1 MKLNSYKSRRM
12 KVNDADRLNS
22 IDPRAQT
29 HRSFVSSR
37 PYRTAPADHI
47 EHLTQDKTKAKSAKA
62 KSPEDIR
69 KQLRAT
75 QVILHGLSR
84 MHRRERRP
92 QTRPATITT
101 VSVEEK
107 AQPLVRQ
114 TAMIVSIPKS
124 ESNFQFDDDLPL
136 VAEISP

>member
-1 MKLNSYKSRRM
+1 LIQERKH
-12 KVNDADRLNS
+12 
-22 IDPRAQT
+22 IE
-29 HRSFVSSR
+29 VSS
-37 PYRTAPADHI
+37 PADHI
-47 EHLTQDKTKAKSAKA
+47 EYLTQDKTKA

-92 QTRPATITT
+92 QTRPATIAT

-114 TAMIVSIPKS
+114 TAMTVNLPKS